1 MENVPI
7 IPEFVQYGV
16 IGICIVIILGWC
28 YTIRLFVQNYQQMFS
43 NIKDFSA
50 AVAELRAEISI
61 ITARK
66 QRKNK
71 DDNNDDT
78 I

>member
-1 MENVPI
+1 
-7 IPEFVQYGV
+7 
-16 IGICIVIILGWC
+16 
-28 YTIRLFVQNYQQMFS
+28 MFS

-50 AVAELRAEISI
+50 AVAELRAVISI